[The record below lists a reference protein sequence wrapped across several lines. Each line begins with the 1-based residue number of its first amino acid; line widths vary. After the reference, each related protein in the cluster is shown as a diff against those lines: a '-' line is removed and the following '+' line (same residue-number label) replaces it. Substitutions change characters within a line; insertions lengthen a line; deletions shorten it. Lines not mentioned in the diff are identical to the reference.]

1 MNIKDMNKKPSASE
15 LRSNLVERFN
25 LNVTLENYSFNDLVE
40 MRQTLVA
47 KINRLIESNN
57 YDYTHTDQ
65 YQKNRLFV
73 EILEAEIEAR
83 RPLVEGEE
91 MKARLV
97 VGISQV
103 IDDVKNWMQKAND
116 LKADEVLEYTEIV
129 RDEMGADTSQQF
141 SEIINGALENLYTA
155 MEAAHGEMLRAQDV
169 IMGKDPG
176 VADPMGAPEA
186 PVMDEPAPE
195 APGDEDAGSELDD
208 EFGATAPAAGGDEP
222 ADRTR
227 RESIER
233 SRRLGAIMS
242 EGNLSD
248 YLNDKKTAQQRKAVR
263 GGKGRAVA
271 GKADPRATKQKA
283 TKTPTLGNFVNQR
296 VAQNKKDLTNPA
308 NFNKKDGMK

>member
-1 MNIKDMNKKPSASE
+1 MNIKDMNKKPSSAE
-15 LRSNLVERFN
+15 LNQNLVERFN
-25 LNVTLENYSFNDLVE
+25 LNVTLENYSFNDLVN
-40 MRQTLVA
+40 MRTILVS
-47 KINRLIESNN
+47 KINRMVESNN
-57 YDYTHTDQ
+57 FDYTHKDE
-65 YQKNRLFV
+65 YQKNRLFA

-141 SEIINGALENLYTA
+141 GEIVNTALENLYTA

-176 VADPMGAPEA
+176 TAIEEPIGAEEP
-186 PVMDEPAPE
+186 MDEPAV
-195 APGDEDAGSELDD
+195 GDADMELDD
-208 EFGATAPAAGGDEP
+208 DFGATAPAAGGDAS

-248 YLNDKKTAQQRKAVR
+248 YIANKKTAQQRKAVR
-263 GGKGRAVA
+263 GGKGRAKAA
-271 GKADPRATKQKA
+271 GKADPRATD
-283 TKTPTLGNFVNQR
+283 TTLGGVLNQERRTQKHQQKKR
-296 VAQNKKDLTNPA
+296 VTNPA
-308 NFNKKDGMK
+308 NHNAKDGM

>member
-15 LRSNLVERFN
+15 LRGNLVERFN
-25 LNVTLENYSFNDLVE
+25 LDVALENYSFNELVE
-40 MRQTLVA
+40 MRQTLVT

-73 EILEAEIEAR
+73 EILEAEIETR

-91 MKARLV
+91 LKAQLI
-97 VGISQV
+97 VGVDELLREI
-103 IDDVKNWMQKAND
+103 KGWMQKTAEK
-116 LKADEVLEYTEIV
+116 KADEVIEFTDLV
-129 RDEMGADTSQQF
+129 RDEMGADTSTQF
-141 SEIINGALENLYTA
+141 ADTMNGAYDALYAALEQ
-155 MEAAHGEMLRAQDV
+155 AHSQLVIGQDI
-169 IMGKDPG
+169 IMGKTPSAG
-176 VADPMGAPEA
+176 EPMGAEE

-195 APGDEDAGSELDD
+195 GPGDEGAGLELDD

-242 EGNLSD
+242 EGR
-248 YLNDKKTAQQRKAVR
+248 RK
-263 GGKGRAVA
+263 
-271 GKADPRATKQKA
+271 
-283 TKTPTLGNFVNQR
+283 
-296 VAQNKKDLTNPA
+296 
-308 NFNKKDGMK
+308 